1 VATGAFFAGVLIA
14 ESKVHSVTKVLT
26 SPIKD
31 MFGALF
37 FISVGALMDITQI
50 PSFIIPAMI
59 LIAVSLIA
67 KFFTVFLSSK
77 SQGYNTLT
85 ALRAGFGLSSS
96 GGELALVVAKGG
108 TDIGGASSFL
118 LPMIGT
124 MTIITTFITPYIIKW
139 GWKFANNFSTA
150 KEGNRFSFRF
160 KRAPKE

>member
-1 VATGAFFAGVLIA
+1 
-14 ESKVHSVTKVLT
+14 
-26 SPIKD
+26 
-31 MFGALF
+31 
-37 FISVGALMDITQI
+37 MDITQI

-85 ALRAGFGLSSS
+85 ALKAGFGLSSS
-96 GGELALVVAKGG
+96 GGKLALVVAKGG

-139 GWKFANNFSTA
+139 GGNLQTISLLPKKETDFHFAL
-150 KEGNRFSFRF
+150 KELQRNE
-160 KRAPKE
+160 K

>member
-1 VATGAFFAGVLIA
+1 M
-14 ESKVHSVTKVLT
+14 HSVTKVLT

-37 FISVGALMDITQI
+37 FISIGALMDITQI

-59 LIAVSLIA
+59 LIAVSLVA

-96 GGELALVVAKGG
+96 GGELALVVAKGR
-108 TDIGGASSFL
+108 
-118 LPMIGT
+118 
-124 MTIITTFITPYIIKW
+124 
-139 GWKFANNFSTA
+139 
-150 KEGNRFSFRF
+150 NRHWWC
-160 KRAPKE
+160 